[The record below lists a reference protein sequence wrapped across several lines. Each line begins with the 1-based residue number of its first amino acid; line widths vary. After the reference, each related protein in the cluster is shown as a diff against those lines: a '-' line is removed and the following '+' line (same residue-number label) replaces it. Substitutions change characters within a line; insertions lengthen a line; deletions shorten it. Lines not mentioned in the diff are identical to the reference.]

1 MSSCSDEEYTIV
13 FDDDVADDDESES
26 AYLPNVSPI
35 QVRLEEEDFGSSD
48 EPFADLHVNQATPKK
63 VGDDDDR
70 RSDNGD
76 DDDNDDAGIAEAVDT
91 LLKMHPLPST
101 TKKGARQQQHQTTE
115 VGTNKVQ
122 KEEED
127 VAAEA
132 KVVDEWR
139 NATDPKSGRTYYY
152 NRRTRETRWKLPANA
167 ILIPRKGNMMTA
179 EKKKEQGAQKSVSS
193 GHERSSDSTT
203 TSSTARQTKS
213 GCSRSPLN
221 NLNNFT
227 PPRDEGSGLDKDTLF
242 RPVDSATGSAIRPEV
257 AASTPLQGVVTTTP
271 APPPAA
277 ASAVPTH
284 SHSQP
289 YSHHRQRQNADDH
302 SMFCIYCASRCG
314 SIDGMADHLLE
325 CGAYMSMLAKHPRAQ
340 RRLEDMMLR
349 TWGIKRQVPAPT
361 AEDSFDAR
369 LISHSHLG
377 GDGMLDAVASPSIAE
392 HLTPNPAGST
402 TATTCGT
409 GSSIH
414 RWDRTSS
421 STPPSAINTRP
432 ITASTVSSA
441 SANTCT
447 DAFGDQRSMHTCT
460 DPQYLDDGG
469 RTALGNIAHNYYDH
483 EGDVGK
489 NNCCDDDSS
498 SPLRECAFCGRAV
511 ENLSRHLLRCKTR
524 QRTQDRRRRAS
535 AMASGGHMPGTAI
548 QRVMSGGRSLPGH
561 PKSDKRIDHAR
572 RLDYC

>member
-1 MSSCSDEEYTIV
+1 MV
-13 FDDDVADDDESES
+13 FDDDGSDDDQSES

-35 QVRLEEEDFGSSD
+35 QVRLEEEDFGGEA

-63 VGDDDDR
+63 VDDDNDCSSDDDD
-70 RSDNGD
+70 DD

-101 TKKGARQQQHQTTE
+101 TKKGARQQQQQQTME
-115 VGTNKVQ
+115 VGTEMAQ

-127 VAAEA
+127 VEAEA
-132 KVVDEWR
+132 EAEVAEEWR

-167 ILIPRKGNMMTA
+167 ILIPRK
-179 EKKKEQGAQKSVSS
+179 EKKKEQGAQKKEASLSVSS

-203 TSSTARQTKS
+203 RPSTARQTKS
-213 GCSRSPLN
+213 ACSHSPLN
-221 NLNNFT
+221 NLNNLT
-227 PPRDEGSGLDKDTLF
+227 PPRDDGTGLDNDTC
-242 RPVDSATGSAIRPEV
+242 PADSATGAAIRPEV
-257 AASTPLQGVVTTTP
+257 AASTTTLQGITTTTP

-284 SHSQP
+284 SHSQSH
-289 YSHHRQRQNADDH
+289 SHHRQRQNADDH
-302 SMFCIYCASRCG
+302 SMFCIYCASSCG

-325 CGAYMSMLAKHPRAQ
+325 CEAYMSMLSKHPRAQ

-349 TWGIKRQVPAPT
+349 TWGIKRQVLALT

-402 TATTCGT
+402 TGTTCDT

-414 RWDRTSS
+414 RWNRTST
-421 STPPSAINTRP
+421 STPPSAINARP
-432 ITASTVSSA
+432 ITASTMSSA

-447 DAFGDQRSMHTCT
+447 DASGDSMH
-460 DPQYLDDGG
+460 GG

-483 EGDVGK
+483 EGDIDNK

-524 QRTQDRRRRAS
+524 QRTQERRRRAS
-535 AMASGGHMPGTAI
+535 AMASGGHTSMPGTAI